1 MITMLD
7 GYKKL
12 GVFLLT
18 IIGVALNYVCS
29 VGIPVEIMMALI
41 TLSAAYILGQATVD
55 GKKATAPI
63 SELTSMIA
71 TILKVEMEKT
81 GFGKNIPMES
91 IIDMIRTVIKQEVPI
106 TPAVVPT
113 VLVVPVITPSVAEV
127 PILAPP
133 EVFTP
138 EKSI

>member
-1 MITMLD
+1 MMLD

-18 IIGVALNYVCS
+18 LIGVALNYICA

-41 TLSAAYILGQATVD
+41 TLSGAYILGQATVD

-63 SELTSMIA
+63 AELTSIIT
-71 TILKVEMEKT
+71 TILKAEISKT
-81 GFGKNIPMES
+81 GFGKNIPMEQ

-106 TPAVVPT
+106 TSPVVPT
-113 VLVVPVITPSVAEV
+113 VLVVPVITPAVAEV
-127 PILAPP
+127 PSLTAP

-138 EKSI
+138 GKTI